1 MERGIYFDG
10 WYRDEHCYHPSLPMR
25 RTQMVEDL
33 VDYEATL
40 LVWSALGGG
49 VVSLPYLEE
58 EAYGDVSPRL
68 RMYGYMNDKEFI
80 RECGKH
86 GIKVFGVVFEV
97 QGWSFPAEISEDETE
112 LLSLNIMRGE
122 GKKVTYGLREFS
134 QDKYPKLFK
143 KSFRDYFPEGLVNSD
158 GEQVTD
164 IWEDCAARKLDG
176 TAVHAQWVEI
186 VGHEQQCYQMCRNNQ
201 VWRAYLKK
209 IIEIQIDAGVHGV
222 HLDECELPIT
232 AIGYGGCFCKD
243 CMKQFNVYLIDRQV
257 KGDLPSELQQMNLS
271 AFHYGNYL
279 NSLNAPFPGKKSETP
294 FFTEYFQFQMKI
306 MTGYFKELTDH
317 IREYGRS
324 QGREVLVS
332 GNFFHVMHQYMPLQ
346 AEVDII
352 ATEMRNTLYRQAY
365 WYRYANGFANGKPM
379 TVVEN
384 PYGGIVPELLENLRA
399 GRMAEQFQLM
409 LLEATTFGCNLSVP
423 YGGWMG
429 NTIRDAFYAPKE
441 PTQAVQQFLKKQDHL
456 LSDRSGAEI
465 VVNYSYPSYYSRE
478 NDAVEHD
485 PNQATMLSST
495 INKDVV
501 MPFWDIIK
509 EMSKQHVPFDV
520 IISDDGDLFQDEF
533 TLSSLQK
540 YKCLV
545 LPDNNK
551 MTVKQLGTIL
561 EYLNK
566 GGRVVV
572 YGRLADEMGD
582 PELAAQI
589 IAHPGTAQCNLEE
602 KLFGFVSS
610 IRNVLPD
617 AKYQIEIDGRP
628 DIGINPHRLLNGGNT
643 VHLVNYQFDR
653 EQDRVIPLDN
663 VTFRFRTEVTVIGVK
678 LHTITDEKLEPLWS
692 YSDGYL
698 TVTIE
703 SMPLYVLVECITGN
717 TAGKETDSEEAG
729 A

>member
-25 RTQMVEDL
+25 RTQMVQDL

-58 EAYGDVSPRL
+58 EAYGEVPSRL

-80 RECGKH
+80 RECDKH

-97 QGWSFPAEISEDETE
+97 QGWEFPAEISEDETR
-112 LLSLNIMRGE
+112 LLGLNIMRGE
-122 GKKVTYGLREFS
+122 GKKITYGLREFS
-134 QDKYPKLFK
+134 QDKYPKLFRK
-143 KSFRDYFPEGLVNSD
+143 TFRDYFPDGLINSD
-158 GEQVTD
+158 GEPVTD
-164 IWEDCAARKLDG
+164 LWEECAARKLDG
-176 TAVHAQWVEI
+176 SAVHAAWVEV
-186 VGHEQQCYQMCRNNQ
+186 VGHEQQCYQMCRNNP

-243 CMKQFNVYLIDRQV
+243 CMKQFNAYLKDRQQ
-257 KGDLPSELQQMNLS
+257 KGDLPAELQAMDLD
-271 AFHYGNYL
+271 AFHYGEYL
-279 NSLNAPFPGKKSETP
+279 KARGAEFPGKASETP

-306 MTGYFKELTDH
+306 MTGYFKELTDYV
-317 IREYGRS
+317 RAYGRA

-346 AEVDII
+346 PEVDII

-384 PYGGIVPELLENLRA
+384 PYGGVVPELLENLRA

-409 LLEATTFGCNLSVP
+409 LLEATTYGCNLSVP

-429 NTIRDAFYAPKE
+429 NTIRDAFYAPKA
-441 PTQAVQQFLKKQDHL
+441 PTMAVQKFLKAKDHL
-456 LSDRSGAEI
+456 ISDVSGAEI
-465 VVNYSYPSYYSRE
+465 VVNYSYPSYYYRE
-478 NDAVEHD
+478 NDAVEND
-485 PNQATMLSST
+485 PEQATMLSST
-495 INKDVV
+495 VNKDVV

-520 IISDDGDLFQDEF
+520 LISSDGELFRDTFDLAA
-533 TLSSLQK
+533 LRK

-551 MTVKQLGTIL
+551 MTSEQLQVVL
-561 EYLNK
+561 DYLDA
-566 GGRVVV
+566 GGKVVV

-582 PELAAQI
+582 AELAKRI
-589 IAHPGTAQCNLEE
+589 LAHPGTKVCDPAE
-602 KLFGFVSS
+602 KLFGFVGS
-610 IRNVLPD
+610 IRDMLPD
-617 AKYQIEIDGRP
+617 RKFQLEVEGRP
-628 DIGINPHRLLNGGNT
+628 DIGLHPHRLADGGT
-643 VHLVNYQFDR
+643 AVHLVNYQFHR
-653 EQDRVIPLDN
+653 EQDRVVPIECVAFRMRVDRPVEGIVVHTLDD
-663 VTFRFRTEVTVIGVK
+663 RRIDADWRCE
-678 LHTITDEKLEPLWS
+678 
-692 YSDGYL
+692 DGYL
-698 TVTIE
+698 TVAIP
-703 SMPLYVLVECITGN
+703 SMPLYALVECL
-717 TAGKETDSEEAG
+717 TAESP
-729 A
+729 

>member
-25 RTQMVEDL
+25 RTQMVQDL

-58 EAYGDVSPRL
+58 EAFGEVPARL
-68 RMYGYMNDKEFI
+68 RMYGYMNDQEFI
-80 RECGKH
+80 RECDKH

-97 QGWSFPAEISEDETE
+97 QGWQFPAEISEDETE
-112 LLSLNIMRGE
+112 LLGLNIMRGQ
-122 GKKVTYGLREFS
+122 GKKATYGLREFS

-143 KSFRDYFPEGLVNSD
+143 KTFRDYFPEGLVNSD

-164 IWEDCAARKLDG
+164 LWEECAARKMDG
-176 TAVHAQWVEI
+176 TAVHAEWVEV
-186 VGHEQQCYQMCRNNQ
+186 VGHEQICYQMCRNNP

-209 IIEIQIDAGVHGV
+209 IIEIQIEAGVHGV

-243 CMKQFNVYLIDRQV
+243 CMKQFRSYLIDRQSR
-257 KGDLPSELQQMNLS
+257 GNLPEPLQSMDLSS
-271 AFHYGNYL
+271 FHYGEYL
-279 NSLNAPFPGKKSETP
+279 KLSNVDYPGKTSEVP
-294 FFTEYFQFQMKI
+294 FFTEYFQFQMKV
-306 MTGYFKELTDH
+306 MTGYFKELTDYV
-317 IREYGRS
+317 REYGRS
-324 QGREVLVS
+324 KGRQVLVS

-346 AEVDII
+346 PEVDII

-384 PYGGIVPELLENLRA
+384 PYGGIVPELLDNLRA
-399 GRMAEQFQLM
+399 GKMAEQFQLM

-441 PTQAVQQFLKKQDHL
+441 PTQTVQKFLKRSDHL
-456 LSDRSGAEI
+456 ISDVSGAEI
-465 VVNYSYPSYYSRE
+465 VVNYSYPSYYYRE
-478 NDAVEHD
+478 NDAVDND

-495 INKDVV
+495 LNKDVD

-509 EMSKQHVPFDV
+509 QMSKQHVPYDV
-520 IISDDGDLFQDEF
+520 LISSDGELFQDAF
-533 TLSSLQK
+533 HMDRLQN

-551 MTVKQLGTIL
+551 MTRGQLAVIL
-561 EYLNK
+561 EYLNA
-566 GGRVVV
+566 GGKVVV

-582 PELAAQI
+582 SQLAAQI
-589 IAHPGTAQCNLEE
+589 LAHPGTVRCNPEE
-602 KLFGFVSS
+602 KLFGFVTS
-610 IRNVLPD
+610 IRGVLPD
-617 AKYQIEIDGRP
+617 RKFQIEVDGRP
-628 DIGINPHRLLNGGNT
+628 DIGLNPHRLLGGGNAIH
-643 VHLVNYQFDR
+643 VVNYQFNR
-653 EQDRVIPLDN
+653 EWDRVIPIEN
-663 VTFRFRTEVTVIGVK
+663 VSFRMRTENSVSRISV
-678 LHTITDEKLEPLWS
+678 HTLGDETIDAEWS
-692 YSDGYL
+692 YADGYL
-698 TVTIE
+698 NVTIR
-703 SMPLYVLVECITGN
+703 SMPLYALIECR
-717 TAGKETDSEEAG
+717 TAELTLLEG
-729 A
+729 